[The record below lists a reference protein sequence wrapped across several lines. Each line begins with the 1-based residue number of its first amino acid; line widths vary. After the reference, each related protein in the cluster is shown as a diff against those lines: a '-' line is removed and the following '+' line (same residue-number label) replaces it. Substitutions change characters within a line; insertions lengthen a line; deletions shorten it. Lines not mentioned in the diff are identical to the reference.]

1 MGGRTN
7 QVGEEGIDCG
17 KKANAFLDWF
27 RSFGLFFTSHG
38 RRTVCPFCTR
48 I

>member
-17 KKANAFLDWF
+17 KKANAFLDRL
-27 RSFGLFFTSHG
+27 RSFGLFLTSHG
-38 RRTVCPFCTR
+38 RRTIRLFCTR